1 MCETAS
7 LPIECSS
14 QVVYVSIAEY
24 AASSF
29 SHPNRASMFRS
40 LSDTLNIRGLLCFSG
55 SLSIIILLSK
65 SMFSHLS
72 RLLQNPEIK
81 KQMDEADR
89 DERRQARLAL
99 KRWEESRKNHVIM

>member
-1 MCETAS
+1 
-7 LPIECSS
+7 
-14 QVVYVSIAEY
+14 
-24 AASSF
+24 
-29 SHPNRASMFRS
+29 
-40 LSDTLNIRGLLCFSG
+40 
-55 SLSIIILLSK
+55 
-65 SMFSHLS
+65 MFSHLS